1 MTSTVLGGTP
11 LTTCHTHPPRV
22 ACHPPQGQLWLGV
35 LMGLVY
41 YLASVS
47 VFWAV
52 YEEIPHAPHPY
63 LTGLSVV
70 GGVTAFPPA
79 WHGALVGPLLLVTM
93 SLIFNL
99 YRSFLA
105 KGRKTHQS
113 VHKMRRQ
120 VDTLPLSSLGRLSP
134 VVRREKGKH
143 GTFDCSAVRRS
154 GQCEQETTGI

>member
-1 MTSTVLGGTP
+1 MAL
-11 LTTCHTHPPRV
+11 L
-22 ACHPPQGQLWLGV
+22 
-35 LMGLVY
+35 Y
-41 YLASVS
+41 YLSSVS

-79 WHGALVGPLLLVTM
+79 WHGALIGPLLLVTM

-105 KGRKTHQS
+105 KGRQTHQS

-120 VDTLPLSSLGRLSP
+120 VSACHRLSLA
-134 VVRREKGKH
+134 E
-143 GTFDCSAVRRS
+143 
-154 GQCEQETTGI
+154 